1 MHVYP
6 DCDRL
11 CVFYPVSDCRDCAM
25 KLFSVFICL
34 SWLCLPVGTASAAV
48 PHGAD
53 VTAQQTEC
61 GSDLSTLSPEEL
73 KWYKIFQEGTFLIA
87 GWKDITKEILANT
100 PAELREHQRQRLE
113 QLGRKIGMEWS
124 RENAVRKVDNKMLKQ
139 WGDALKKAAK
149 TNPEHLPNV
158 IASIDKELDNLLN

>member
-1 MHVYP
+1 MFTP
-6 DCDRL
+6 IAAG

>member
-1 MHVYP
+1 MFTRLRQVVYHVS
-6 DCDRL
+6 
-11 CVFYPVSDCRDCAM
+11 FSDFRDCAM

-34 SWLCLPVGTASAAV
+34 SWLCLPVGTALAAV
-48 PHGAD
+48 PQGTT

-61 GSDLSTLSPEEL
+61 ESDISTLSPEEL
-73 KWYKIFQEGTFLIA
+73 KWYKTFQEGTFLIE
-87 GWKDITKEILANT
+87 GWKDITRKILANT
-100 PAELREHQRQRLE
+100 PVELREHQRRRLE

-158 IASIDKELDNLLN
+158 IASIDEELDNLLN

>member
-1 MHVYP
+1 
-6 DCDRL
+6 
-11 CVFYPVSDCRDCAM
+11 M

>member
-1 MHVYP
+1 
-6 DCDRL
+6 
-11 CVFYPVSDCRDCAM
+11 M
-25 KLFSVFICL
+25 KLFSLCIF
-34 SWLCLPVGTASAAV
+34 SFWLCLPVGAASAA
-48 PHGAD
+48 PQGAT

-73 KWYKIFQEGTFLIA
+73 KWYKTFQEGTFLIA

-100 PAELREHQRQRLE
+100 PVELRDHQRQRLE
-113 QLGRKIGMEWS
+113 QLGCKIGMEWS

-158 IASIDKELDNLLN
+158 IASIDQELDNLLN